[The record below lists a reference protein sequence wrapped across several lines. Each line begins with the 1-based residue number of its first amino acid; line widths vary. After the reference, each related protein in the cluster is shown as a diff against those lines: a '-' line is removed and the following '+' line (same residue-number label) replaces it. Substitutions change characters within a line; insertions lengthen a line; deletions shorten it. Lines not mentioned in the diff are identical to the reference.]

1 VIKCGISPVIRYIQV
16 HIILSQKDF
25 SLDYDVVER
34 KGIGHPDTL
43 ADALAEELSVKYS
56 LYTRNKFGAILHH
69 NFDKVALLGGSSY
82 VSFGRGYMTSP
93 IKVLVNGRVS
103 TRFGD
108 ERVPFRK
115 LLSEW
120 VEDFFRINLPIIDP
134 RGDIEINL
142 NISNQSSPGR
152 VYEDES
158 KKSARRRW
166 FEPEKIEDL
175 PELRKLFSNDTSL
188 GVGYAPMS
196 ELERLVLHAE
206 DFLTSNS
213 YRSKN
218 RWMGT
223 DVKVMGVRDK
233 DYYYLTLC
241 VPQIANF
248 VSSLEEYKNNLSDVR
263 KDLGELISEH
273 KIKKFELALNTRDNY
288 QLSEIYLTATGS
300 SLESGDEGMA
310 GRGNRVNGVISPVR
324 PMSME
329 GSFGKNPVYHI
340 GKVYY
345 LAAFEMANKIHEVLG
360 VPNEVFLISQSG
372 RDLLDPWV
380 VLVNVPKGFA
390 LQKKLE
396 NILKEEI
403 KKIPSITDKVLSGK
417 IKFYPQPS

>member
-1 VIKCGISPVIRYIQV
+1 M

-82 VSFGRGYMTSP
+82 VSFGKGYMTSP

-103 TRFGD
+103 TKFG
-108 ERVPFRK
+108 EELVPFRR
-115 LLSEW
+115 LIHEW
-120 VEDFFRINLPIIDP
+120 VEDFFRENLPIIDP
-134 RGDIEINL
+134 RGDLEISL

-152 VYEDES
+152 VYEGES

-166 FEPEKIEDL
+166 FSPEKLEDL
-175 PELRKLFSNDTSL
+175 PELSKLFSNDTSL

-196 ELERLVLHAE
+196 ALERLVLHTE
-206 DFLTSNS
+206 GFLTSKE
-213 YRSKN
+213 YRNKN

-223 DVKVMGVRDK
+223 DVKVMGVRDR
-233 DYYYLTLC
+233 DFYYLTLC

-248 VSSLEEYKNNLSDVR
+248 VGSPEEYKNNLAKVR
-263 KDLGELISEH
+263 EDLEVIISEH
-273 KIKKFELALNTRDNY
+273 KIKDFELSLNTRDNY
-288 QLSEIYLTATGS
+288 SLSELYLTATGS
-300 SLESGDEGMA
+300 SLESGDEGVA

-345 LAAFEMANKIHEVLG
+345 LAAFELASKIYEVLN
-360 VPNEVFLISQSG
+360 VPSEVFLVSQSG

-380 VLVNVPKGFA
+380 ALVNVPRGFKDQA
-390 LQKKLE
+390 KLE
-396 NILKEEI
+396 NLI
-403 KKIPSITDKVLSGK
+403 KQEVKNIPSITNRVLSGK
-417 IKFYPQPS
+417 IKVYPKPN